1 MASISK
7 YMTKKK
13 GIAYRITI
21 YQGFTPEGKQI
32 RKNTTFYPPQGVS
45 EGKADKLAAQY
56 AHDFERQCQGL
67 TSFNV
72 NTTLTELVD
81 WYFTQ
86 IAPHK
91 LKDKTLVTSRYT
103 IDTYVLPYLG
113 HKKLKDITT
122 ARIDL
127 LFNHLHENGRIRET
141 YRLKNPELLA
151 DGTRRTA
158 ARITGI
164 SHATLTQLARG
175 GTCSK
180 QTAQK
185 LAEAQHSTIRQMF
198 TLERSGGPL
207 AQGTIQRI
215 RTALSPIFNT
225 AIKKELAI
233 KNPVTNATTPKDRN
247 LRPRPTL
254 TAEHCA
260 AILAR
265 LDGAFTNPQMPR
277 IITTLMYTGMRVGE
291 LCALHW
297 DDVDLIEGY
306 VTIRYTLHRINGQY
320 RLESPKTESSARTIA
335 IPPQLIDVLTQQRE
349 WQTQRAAELGTKWEQ
364 HGTLFTGQHGNYL
377 HAGYIN
383 TEFKK
388 FLHANDLPPVH
399 VHDLR
404 HANASLLIN
413 MGVPVKVIAEHLGHI
428 DTRTTEKVYAHVFAS
443 SMRQASRAIAQAFTD
458 HHIETVDNETNNHT
472 KEQKVCN
479 EHTINENQGFIQ
491 GLKPQNTPSRNTT
504 RHTLHTHKIRNNKHK
519 HHEPQRT

>member
-1 MASISK
+1 MASIKK

-13 GIAYRITI
+13 GVAYRITI

-32 RKNTTFYPPQGVS
+32 RKNATFYPPPGVS

-56 AHDFERQCQGL
+56 AYDFERECEGL
-67 TSFNV
+67 TSFDA
-72 NTTLTELVD
+72 NTTLAELVD

-91 LKDKTLVTSRYT
+91 LKEKTLVTNRFT

-127 LFNHLHENGRIRET
+127 LFNHLHENGRVRET
-141 YRLKNPELLA
+141 YRLKNPDILA

-164 SHATLTQLARG
+164 SHATLTELARG
-175 GTCSK
+175 GTCTK
-180 QTAQK
+180 PTAAK
-185 LAEAQHSTIRQMF
+185 LAKAQNTTIRALF

-207 AQGTIQRI
+207 SQGTIQRI

-233 KNPVTNATTPKDRN
+233 KNPVTNATTPRD
-247 LRPRPTL
+247 PRKERATL
-254 TAEHCA
+254 TAEDCA

-265 LDGAFTNPQMPR
+265 LDGAFYNPQMPR
-277 IITTLMYTGMRVGE
+277 IITTLIYTGMRVGE

-297 DDVDLIEGY
+297 DDVDLDEGY
-306 VTIRYTLHRINGQY
+306 VTIRYTLHRIGGQY
-320 RLESPKTESSARTIA
+320 RLDTPKTESSARTIA
-335 IPPQLIDVLTQQRE
+335 IPPQLIDVLTEQYE
-349 WQTQRAAELGTKWEQ
+349 WQTQRAAELGSKWER
-364 HGTLFTGQHGNYL
+364 HGAVFTGQYGNYL
-377 HAGYIN
+377 HSGYIN

-388 FLHANDLPPVH
+388 FLDDNDLPPVH

-443 SMRQASRAIAQAFTD
+443 SMRQASRAIAEAFTEYQ
-458 HHIETVDNETNNHT
+458 IEDVDNNTENHT
-472 KEQKVCN
+472 EAREVCDR
-479 EHTINENQGFIQ
+479 HTISRNPGFIR
-491 GLKPQNTPSRNTT
+491 GLKPQNAPSRSTT
-504 RHTLHTHKIRNNKHK
+504 KHTGHPHETRNNQQK
-519 HHEPQRT
+519 HHETQRV